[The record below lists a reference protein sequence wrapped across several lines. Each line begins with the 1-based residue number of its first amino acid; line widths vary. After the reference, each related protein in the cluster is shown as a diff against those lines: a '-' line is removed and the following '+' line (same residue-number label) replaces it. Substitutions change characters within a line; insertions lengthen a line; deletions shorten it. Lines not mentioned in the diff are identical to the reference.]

1 MDPCSKVVQEKKDHR
16 RRPHALQKK
25 QSPGQASKAWVD
37 VDDDDDDDESGDNLP
52 YAAQVARQCPSTLQ
66 KKLSPAEL
74 SMALDDDDNESDDI
88 IPGAGF
94 IYFLT
99 LCLQRFTCLFISL

>member
-1 MDPCSKVVQEKKDHR
+1 MDPCSKVVQDMKVHR

-25 QSPGQASKAWVD
+25 PSPGQLSKACVD
-37 VDDDDDDDESGDNLP
+37 VVDDDDDDESDDNLP
-52 YAAQVARQCPSTLQ
+52 YAAQVARQCPLALQ
-66 KKLSPAEL
+66 KKLSPAQL
-74 SMALDDDDNESDDI
+74 SKAWDDDDNESDDI

-99 LCLQRFTCLFISL
+99 LCLQRFT